1 MSVLIVFVLHSYRNG
16 SARSLVESFTHEA
29 KELGIYLG
37 NGEAMVKFQISDSEL
52 NFFIDLKHKANSI
65 ANKCSDNQ
73 CSKAGL
79 ASHFWLVQAA

>member
-1 MSVLIVFVLHSYRNG
+1 MERRSVLIVVVLHGYGNG
-16 SARSLVESFTHEA
+16 SARSLVESFAHEA
-29 KELGIYLG
+29 KELEIILG
-37 NGEAMVKFQISDSEL
+37 NGEVSDFRL
-52 NFFIDLKHKANSI
+52 GINFFINLKHKANSI